1 MQITN
6 SPYSNY
12 NQNTVV
18 SKTENSSENS
28 FSLLLNQEKELE
40 EKGKY
45 LTYVDQFHYL
55 DSLAKEDRKIIR
67 DILRDDKITIEEM
80 DSLSYEQAE
89 KLAKYYIPQGTV
101 TVEQVR
107 NSPIIHKSNQ
117 IADMFTA
124 TKLTNDKSFN
134 EAMYKTARELENDI
148 FRGKV
153 FNEVIFSISKALS
166 EETGK
171 VIVNQW
177 EWDINNMNIN
187 FGSLL
192 DDVILEHIK
201 AIENTTTKDSE
212 FIKQRKESIY
222 GLTIV
227 QKYYSDLKK
236 ENK

>member
-1 MQITN
+1 M
-6 SPYSNY
+6 
-12 NQNTVV
+12 
-18 SKTENSSENS
+18 
-28 FSLLLNQEKELE
+28 
-40 EKGKY
+40 
-45 LTYVDQFHYL
+45 

-89 KLAKYYIPQGTV
+89 KLAKYYIPQGAV

-177 EWDINNMNIN
+177 EWDIKNMNIN

-201 AIENTTTKDSE
+201 AIENATTKDSE
-212 FIKQRKESIY
+212 FY
-222 GLTIV
+222 
-227 QKYYSDLKK
+227 
-236 ENK
+236 